1 MFRLK
6 SCEGPV
12 RYLYQQTW
20 HHLYHNN
27 IMAYLVGYDPCSHLS
42 KAFSQYPSLSFS
54 DRGSY
59 LSFPFL
65 RNLVYA
71 NVFGVSRSIGF
82 GTRGCSFDTSGS
94 CSGNS
99 DRIFVRAKTR
109 SRGFASNRRQPMLAD
124 LEQRNSVRSDE
135 SDATLVKV
143 DNGSINGSPAK
154 PPCFSDH
161 RLSQKLVV
169 AVDVDEVLGNF
180 VSALNKFIADRYSS
194 NYSVSEYHVYEF
206 CKIWN
211 CSRDEAD
218 IRVHEFFKTPYFKS
232 GIHPLPGAQMALQ
245 KLSRFCSLSVVTS
258 RQNAIK
264 DRTIEWIE
272 KNYPG
277 LFREIHFG
285 NHFALDGVSR
295 PKSEI
300 CRSLKAKVLIDD
312 NPRYAI
318 ECADVGIR
326 VLLFDYENSYLWC
339 KNESVDQ
346 HPLVTK
352 VKNWEEV
359 EQQLVSLIAS

>member
-169 AVDVDEVLGNF
+169 AVDVDEGMYANAYACATLFIILFCFFRVLYILSFNLIDYMNF
-180 VSALNKFIADRYSS
+180 VDLVQNLDYDAPNKENCLLDVF
-194 NYSVSEYHVYEF
+194 SV
-206 CKIWN
+206 
-211 CSRDEAD
+211 
-218 IRVHEFFKTPYFKS
+218 FF
-232 GIHPLPGAQMALQ
+232 
-245 KLSRFCSLSVVTS
+245 
-258 RQNAIK
+258 
-264 DRTIEWIE
+264 
-272 KNYPG
+272 
-277 LFREIHFG
+277 
-285 NHFALDGVSR
+285 
-295 PKSEI
+295 
-300 CRSLKAKVLIDD
+300 
-312 NPRYAI
+312 
-318 ECADVGIR
+318 
-326 VLLFDYENSYLWC
+326 
-339 KNESVDQ
+339 
-346 HPLVTK
+346 
-352 VKNWEEV
+352 
-359 EQQLVSLIAS
+359 

>member
-169 AVDVDEVLGNF
+169 AVDVDEGMYECGTL
-180 VSALNKFIADRYSS
+180 FI
-194 NYSVSEYHVYEF
+194 
-206 CKIWN
+206 I
-211 CSRDEAD
+211 
-218 IRVHEFFKTPYFKS
+218 
-232 GIHPLPGAQMALQ
+232 
-245 KLSRFCSLSVVTS
+245 
-258 RQNAIK
+258 
-264 DRTIEWIE
+264 
-272 KNYPG
+272 
-277 LFREIHFG
+277 
-285 NHFALDGVSR
+285 
-295 PKSEI
+295 
-300 CRSLKAKVLIDD
+300 
-312 NPRYAI
+312 
-318 ECADVGIR
+318 
-326 VLLFDYENSYLWC
+326 LWC
-339 KNESVDQ
+339 FFIILYILSFNLIVYMNYVD
-346 HPLVTK
+346 LVQNLDFFPRRIALLD
-352 VKNWEEV
+352 VF
-359 EQQLVSLIAS
+359 SLFFFIKKLFQT